1 MDRLFER
8 LGYASQWV
16 TDTIQSRAS
25 DVVES
30 EEGLHEGLQEEAHAL
45 FERAAE
51 LLPDSVTPEHLA
63 TAVSA
68 VSAWAASRYLSR
80 GQVRW
85 SRAVL
90 AGVVGTLLYDVL
102 ERMTD
107 RKDENPS
114 GGDLIEEWKD
124 AGSRYGGGIAL
135 ALFYAAYL
143 NNRLPGPA
151 PIRGVMFGGLD
162 VAALRFGGLIPLID
176 RVLPDLELPSGI
188 SGLARSGAT
197 TPLTVARHL
206 AFGLGVGTVYGRG

>member
-16 TDTIQSRAS
+16 TDTIQARAS
-25 DVVES
+25 DAVES
-30 EEGLHEGLQEEAHAL
+30 GEDLHDETDAL
-45 FERAAE
+45 LERAAD
-51 LLPDSVTPEHLA
+51 LLPDAITPEHLA

-68 VSAWAASRYLSR
+68 VSAWVASRYLSR

-90 AGVVGTLLYDVL
+90 AGVVGTLLYDVV

-107 RKDENPS
+107 REEEKSS

-151 PIRGVMFGGLD
+151 PLRGVIFGGLD
-162 VAALRFGGLIPLID
+162 VAALRWGGLIPLID

-188 SGLARSGAT
+188 AGLARSRAA

-206 AFGLGVGTVYGRG
+206 AFGVGVGTVYGRG